1 MIAVFPALAALATLA
16 ACTDAPQPTGPA
28 RPGRPTLIQVATG
41 PVVTSMADDG
51 DGTCTDAG
59 GGYYQLNWQAPKS
72 YAGSCKTLQ
81 LNLSEGSPRTA
92 LFQFTK

>member
-1 MIAVFPALAALATLA
+1 VTVANLPCAVGTSADQL
-16 ACTDAPQPTGPA
+16 GES
-28 RPGRPTLIQVATG
+28 ATG
-41 PVVTSMADDG
+41 ASG
-51 DGTCTDAG
+51 LQNLG